1 MTAKDEQRRE
11 TRFTTFA
18 LRHARDADADA
29 VAGDCLM

>member
-11 TRFTTFA
+11 TRFTTLA
-18 LRHARDADADA
+18 LRHAGDADADA